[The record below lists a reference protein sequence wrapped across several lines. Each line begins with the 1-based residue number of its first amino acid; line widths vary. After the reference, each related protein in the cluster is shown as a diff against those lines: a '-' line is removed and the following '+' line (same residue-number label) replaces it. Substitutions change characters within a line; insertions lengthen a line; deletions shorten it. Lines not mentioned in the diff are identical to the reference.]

1 MTLKY
6 KHSLN
11 NIKMERTTSQKIR
24 LGLFVI
30 IGLLVFILAVYF
42 IGDKQKMFGK
52 TNHLEAL
59 FNNVNG
65 LQLGNNVRYSGISVG
80 TVRGIEM
87 VNDTTI
93 RVDMIIDKAIFPYI
107 KKDAVATISSDG
119 LVGNM
124 IISIIPGK
132 GNEPSVEPGDEIS
145 STNKIRTEDMLN
157 TLNVTNKNA
166 AKLTTNLL
174 KITNEI
180 IKGKGTLGSLIND
193 TIISKDL
200 RETMHYLKLTTK
212 GTSETVTKINQLVTS
227 LDKSDNVIGVI
238 KDPAVANKIKNMVT
252 NLDQSTIELNKA
264 ITDIDAT
271 ILNIKDGKGAI
282 NYLSSNPEL
291 VQKIDSTM
299 TNINEAS
306 AKLNQNMEALK
317 HNFLFKGY
325 FKKQEKEKAKAAKAE
340 ENKK

>member
-1 MTLKY
+1 
-6 KHSLN
+6 
-11 NIKMERTTSQKIR
+11 MEKATTQKIR

-52 TNHLEAL
+52 TNHLEAI

-65 LQLGNNVRYSGISVG
+65 LQLGNSVRYSGIGVG

-87 VNDTTI
+87 INDTTI
-93 RVDMIIDKAIFPYI
+93 RVDMIIDKAIFSYI

-124 IISIIPGK
+124 IINILPGK
-132 GNEPSVEPGDEIS
+132 GNKPSVQAGDQIHS
-145 STNKIRTEDMLN
+145 YNRIRTDDMLN
-157 TLNVTNKNA
+157 TLSITNKNA
-166 AKLTTNLL
+166 AKLTSNLL
-174 KITNEI
+174 EITNEI
-180 IKGKGTLGSLIND
+180 IKGKGTLASLLND

-200 RETMHYLKLTTK
+200 GETMHYLKLTTK
-212 GTSETVTKINQLVTS
+212 GASETVTKIDKLVAS
-227 LDKSDNVIGVI
+227 LDNKNNVVGVI
-238 KDPAVANKIKNMVT
+238 KDSAVANKIKKMVA
-252 NLDQSTIELNKA
+252 NLDQSTVEINTVIANLN
-264 ITDIDAT
+264 AT
-271 ILNIKDGKGAI
+271 VLSIKDGKGSI
-282 NYLSSNPEL
+282 NYLANDPKL

-306 AKLNQNMEALK
+306 AKLNENMEAMR